1 MVREMKLWIAIL
13 LSVLLA
19 AAAMLSST
27 SIVERLSIG
36 SVSFVDIADPRRV
49 GTVFIAVLI
58 GSVVYGIVVTALLA
72 VAIILDMLAARD
84 TLRFAPSSGQYL
96 LRRDWEAAFKNE
108 TLKPAR
114 HRIVTQLLQTND
126 EHLLLAAP
134 FSPPRARTELRAIY
148 LRQLAV
154 AQVWTVVG
162 ALLLSAMIAGLFSTE
177 EMAFA
182 MIRPILL
189 GVVMVIGSLG
199 ITWLAVSI
207 AVDTLTSVL
216 AEAPF
221 LMESALA
228 VRSDSQARRARD
240 DEEMTNAVPANL
252 GSGIEAVAQQLDGLS
267 LPTLEQTL
275 AARLPEI
282 TAEAI
287 STALK
292 ERFEDARLTI
302 ERIAEATDRFR
313 LELPARIGEA
323 LEATLERIS
332 TDQVE
337 AIRLACGT
345 LVAEQKAIAE
355 KIDELRRVVTDGHDL
370 QLDVLRQLATELAEL
385 SPRLLAVLRKASAE
399 AAEERD
405 ADSHRITEL
414 MQSTHAY
421 AASLLPAIKRLESYD
436 ERVLRAMNQESDTL
450 SQLTVTLNELSGTL
464 EALRVQLGHAAPRIA
479 ATPDHLGPAW
489 LQMSEREIQN
499 GQSNMSGLAAEL
511 RSLLEDLDEE
521 RGSD

>member
-1 MVREMKLWIAIL
+1 MKLWIAIL

-19 AAAMLSST
+19 AAAALSNPSF
-27 SIVERLSIG
+27 VERLSIG
-36 SVSFVDIADPRRV
+36 SVSFHDIADPKRV
-49 GTVFIAVLI
+49 GTVFLAVLI
-58 GSVVYGIVVTALLA
+58 GSVVYSTVVTALLA
-72 VAIILDMLAARD
+72 FAIILDILAARD
-84 TLRFAPSSGQYL
+84 MLRFAPSSGHYV
-96 LRRDWEAAFKNE
+96 LRRDWEAAFRNE

-114 HRIVTQLLQTND
+114 HRIVTQLVQTNN

-162 ALLLSAMIAGLFSTE
+162 ALLLGATIAGLFSTGE
-177 EMAFA
+177 TAFA

-189 GVVMVIGSLG
+189 GVVMAIGSLG
-199 ITWLAVSI
+199 IAWLAVCI
-207 AVDTLTSVL
+207 AIDTLTSVL

-221 LMESALA
+221 LMKCASA
-228 VRSDSQARRARD
+228 VRSDLQAQRARD
-240 DEEMTNAVPANL
+240 DEEMANTVTATS
-252 GSGIEAVAQQLDGLS
+252 GSGIEAVTLQLDGLCLTTLDQTS
-267 LPTLEQTL
+267 SALLPKI
-275 AARLPEI
+275 AS
-282 TAEAI
+282 EAI

-292 ERFEDARLTI
+292 GCFGDARTTI
-302 ERIAEATDRFR
+302 ERIAEATDRLR

-323 LEATLERIS
+323 SEATLERIS

-370 QLDVLRQLATELAEL
+370 QLDVLRQLATKLAEL
-385 SPRLLAVLRKASAE
+385 GPRLLAGLRETSAE

-421 AASLLPAIKRLESYD
+421 AASLLPAIKRLDSYD
-436 ERVLRAMNQESDTL
+436 QRVLRAMSQESDTL
-450 SQLTVTLNELSGTL
+450 SQLTVSLNELSGTL
-464 EALRVQLGHAAPRIA
+464 EALRVQLGHAVLRTP
-479 ATPDHLGPAW
+479 ATPEHLEPASP
-489 LQMSEREIQN
+489 QMNEDGIQN
-499 GQSNMSGLAAEL
+499 GRDNTSGLAAEL
-511 RSLLEDLDEE
+511 QSLLEVLDEG
-521 RGSD
+521 RR